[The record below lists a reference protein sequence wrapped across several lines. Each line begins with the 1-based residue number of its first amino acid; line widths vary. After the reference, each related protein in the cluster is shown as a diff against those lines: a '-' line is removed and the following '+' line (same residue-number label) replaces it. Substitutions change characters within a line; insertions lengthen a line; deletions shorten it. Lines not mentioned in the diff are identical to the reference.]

1 MLSTLALIR
10 TIFTAD
16 SQRRTAIAIW
26 SATFSAGMALGP
38 VLGGWLLEHFWW
50 GSVFLINVPVMAV
63 LLVAGRLL
71 LPETRDPAPGR
82 FDPLSALLSLATMLP
97 VVYGIKQF
105 AVHGPTA
112 KALAGVVLG
121 VAFGALFVRRQQKLP
136 DPMLD
141 LALFREKK
149 FSISIVTNLFSVFS
163 LVGLLFLMP
172 QYLQLVLGL
181 SSFEAGLWM
190 LPATVSGIAG
200 ALISARL
207 ANHFRPGTV
216 MCTGMF
222 IGTVGFLV
230 LSMIGT
236 DSGLAAPVIGFL
248 LVGGG
253 VSLAETLTND
263 LIITAAPPERAG
275 AASAISETGYE
286 LGGAMGLALL
296 GSIAT
301 AVYRTGLPADAP
313 AAAQDTLGGAAAMAQ
328 RRPELFDTA
337 RAAFT
342 HGTQVAAW
350 VGAAMLAYTG
360 FQAWFLLGR
369 REKVAVAAH

>member
-1 MLSTLALIR
+1 
-10 TIFTAD
+10 
-16 SQRRTAIAIW
+16 
-26 SATFSAGMALGP
+26 
-38 VLGGWLLEHFWW
+38 
-50 GSVFLINVPVMAV
+50 AV

-82 FDPLSALLSLATMLP
+82 FAPLSALLSLATMLP

-112 KALAGVVLG
+112 KALAGVVRG
-121 VAFGALFVRRQQKLP
+121 VAFGALFVRRQQQLP

-207 ANHFRPGTV
+207 ANHFRPGTW

-230 LSMIGT
+230 LSMIGA

-275 AASAISETGYE
+275 AASAISET
-286 LGGAMGLALL
+286 
-296 GSIAT
+296 
-301 AVYRTGLPADAP
+301 
-313 AAAQDTLGGAAAMAQ
+313 
-328 RRPELFDTA
+328 
-337 RAAFT
+337 
-342 HGTQVAAW
+342 
-350 VGAAMLAYTG
+350 
-360 FQAWFLLGR
+360 
-369 REKVAVAAH
+369 